1 MLLKLFLQVD
11 LHLLTQVDHPVP
23 LVTTQQE
30 LHLPLLVI
38 QVDLQVQ
45 LLAIKLDHQALH
57 LAIKLLLAFLPH
69 LVKTQIQDI
78 LPLQEETKVTKEQVL
93 GVQVIQRLEVLLRNP
108 GILDILSNLL
118 PPTSH
123 LPLKEVMQVMEQIPT
138 VGADLLKVSLTQ
150 GHLNKNCSFQILV
163 AYCVM

>member
-1 MLLKLFLQVD
+1 MG
-11 LHLLTQVDHPVP
+11 
-23 LVTTQQE
+23 
-30 LHLPLLVI
+30 
-38 QVDLQVQ
+38 
-45 LLAIKLDHQALH
+45 
-57 LAIKLLLAFLPH
+57 PH

-78 LPLQEETKVTKEQVL
+78 LPLLEEAKVTKEQML
-93 GVQVIQRLEVLLRNP
+93 GVQVIQRLVVLRRNP

-118 PPTSH
+118 HLTSH

-150 GHLNKNCSFQILV
+150 GHLNKNCSLQILV